1 MKALLRSSIF
11 ALFVF
16 AGYAA
21 VATDISKPH
30 SNVAWPQPQYVA
42 EEDQGFGHSGLSER
56 RLVSVGPTDPKDP
69 RGFEQFH
76 GRAPRRGRIER
87 ASERDSHR
95 HSCSVVAGAGARRR
109 AGELQ
114 QQP

>member
-30 SNVAWPQPQYVA
+30 SNAPVSSTAVSASCALCDWQVTLVTASGFAPEGVA
-42 EEDQGFGHSGLSER
+42 
-56 RLVSVGPTDPKDP
+56 
-69 RGFEQFH
+69 
-76 GRAPRRGRIER
+76 
-87 ASERDSHR
+87 
-95 HSCSVVAGAGARRR
+95 
-109 AGELQ
+109 
-114 QQP
+114 

>member
-30 SNVAWPQPQYVA
+30 SNAGFPPPCNPPVAIGTSASNVRWLRV
-42 EEDQGFGHSGLSER
+42 SGAPLHLLSYQALKQCVKWVR
-56 RLVSVGPTDPKDP
+56 VY
-69 RGFEQFH
+69 
-76 GRAPRRGRIER
+76 
-87 ASERDSHR
+87 
-95 HSCSVVAGAGARRR
+95 
-109 AGELQ
+109 
-114 QQP
+114 

>member
-30 SNVAWPQPQYVA
+30 TNAGFPPPCNPPVAM
-42 EEDQGFGHSGLSER
+42 GHIS
-56 RLVSVGPTDPKDP
+56 K
-69 RGFEQFH
+69 
-76 GRAPRRGRIER
+76 
-87 ASERDSHR
+87 
-95 HSCSVVAGAGARRR
+95 
-109 AGELQ
+109 
-114 QQP
+114 